1 MAKVLELGLKL
12 LPHPLYSP
20 DLTPSDFFLFPN
32 LKVRLGGKKF
42 SSHEEIMAAVDKD
55 FKGFETSYFSEET
68 KKLEERWTKCVEVG
82 GDYVEK

>member
-20 DLTPSDFFLFPN
+20 DLTPSDFFL
-32 LKVRLGGKKF
+32 F

-68 KKLEERWTKCVEVG
+68 KKLEER
-82 GDYVEK
+82 